1 MFGPYATFSTRL
13 LKHGRLR
20 DLFTTIRPSNLA
32 ILLSVGAQNL
42 SLVRYLVGQL
52 LATRRKKFAELQK
65 FYPDAKP
72 ADWYPISAGQRA
84 QLIKPM
90 SRISGELM
98 FGTEIVTGADGT
110 IAGLLG
116 ASPGASVAPSAMI
129 EVLERCF
136 AEDRGTWAPRL
147 QELLPGTS
155 LAPYW

>member
-1 MFGPYATFSTRL
+1 
-13 LKHGRLR
+13 
-20 DLFTTIRPSNLA
+20 
-32 ILLSVGAQNL
+32 
-42 SLVRYLVGQL
+42 
-52 LATRRKKFAELQK
+52 
-65 FYPDAKP
+65 
-72 ADWYPISAGQRA
+72 
-84 QLIKPM
+84 M